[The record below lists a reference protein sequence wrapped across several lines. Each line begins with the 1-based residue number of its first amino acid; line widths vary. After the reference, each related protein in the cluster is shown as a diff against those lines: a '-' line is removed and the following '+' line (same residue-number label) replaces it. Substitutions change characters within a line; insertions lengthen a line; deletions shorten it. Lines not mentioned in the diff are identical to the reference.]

1 MQLTSQ
7 SSNVLIPPL
16 DTIKEATVNDE
27 ETKHNSMSFPT
38 PAEDVAS
45 ATHHVQPVLGST
57 KSDNNKD
64 LSSLGKEPSYSTY

>member
-1 MQLTSQ
+1 
-7 SSNVLIPPL
+7 
-16 DTIKEATVNDE
+16 
-27 ETKHNSMSFPT
+27 MSFPT

-45 ATHHVQPVLGST
+45 ATHHVQPVLAST